1 MIWRR
6 GKSVIRTLVIRE
18 EVRIS
23 VIEDSLIV
31 KVAKGSVIIVV
42 LPVMH
47 FHVGVILKM
56 KE

>member
-1 MIWRR
+1 M
-6 GKSVIRTLVIRE
+6 IRTLVIRE

-31 KVAKGSVIIVV
+31 KVAKGSVIVV
-42 LPVMH
+42 LPVVH